1 MNGSED
7 PACRPCAGADEPQQA
22 ETAGERHSLRCC
34 VRIALQ
40 DYFAQLDGQMVSG
53 VYEMVL
59 AEVEAPM
66 LETVLEY
73 TRGNQTLAAEVLGL
87 NRGTLRKKLK
97 GYGISG

>member
-1 MNGSED
+1 M
-7 PACRPCAGADEPQQA
+7 PGAQ
-22 ETAGERHSLRCC
+22 

-40 DYFAQLDGQMVSG
+40 GYFAQLDGQMVSG

-59 AEVEAPM
+59 AEIEAPM

-97 GYGISG
+97 RYDML